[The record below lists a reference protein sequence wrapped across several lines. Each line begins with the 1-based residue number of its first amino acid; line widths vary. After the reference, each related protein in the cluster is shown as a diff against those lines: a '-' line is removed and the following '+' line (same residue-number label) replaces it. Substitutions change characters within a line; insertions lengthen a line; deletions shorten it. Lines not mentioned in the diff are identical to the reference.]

1 MANRTTYTEVKI
13 IMDTALEDA
22 EITSLIGY
30 ANRMV
35 TTVIGSEGLSDDLLK
50 DIETYLTAHLINTGK
65 ERQTSEEKVK
75 DFTVKYTGKYGEF
88 LKMTTFGQQVLFM
101 DTTGNFANS
110 GKQEISI
117 KAIPQYPENYD
128 S

>member
-1 MANRTTYTEVKI
+1 MADRTTFTEVKI

-35 TTVIGSEGLSDDLLK
+35 TNVLGASGLDVDLLK
-50 DIETYLTAHLINTGK
+50 DIETYLAAHLINIGK
-65 ERQTSEEKVK
+65 ERQASEEKVK
-75 DFTVKYTGKYGEF
+75 DFSIKYTGKYGEF

-117 KAIPQYPENYD
+117 KSIPQYPENYE
-128 S
+128 

>member
-1 MANRTTYTEVKI
+1 MANRTTFTEVKI

-35 TTVIGSEGLSDDLLK
+35 TNVLGAQGMTDELLK
-50 DIETYLTAHLINTGK
+50 DIETYLSAHLIATGK
-65 ERQTSEEKVK
+65 ERQTSEEKVH
-75 DFTVKYTGKYGEF
+75 DITVKYTGKYGDF
-88 LKMTTFGQQVLFM
+88 LKMTTFGQQVLTL
-101 DTTGNFANS
+101 DTSGEFANS
-110 GKQEISI
+110 GKQDIVV

-128 S
+128 

>member
-1 MANRTTYTEVKI
+1 MANRTTFTEVQI

-35 TTVIGSEGLSDDLLK
+35 NSVLGTAGLTDELLK
-50 DIETYLTAHLINTGK
+50 DIETYLTGHLIATGK
-65 ERQTSEEKVK
+65 ERQTGEEKVH
-75 DFTVKYTGKYGEF
+75 DISVKYTGKYGEQ
-88 LKMTTFGQQVLFM
+88 LRMTSFGQQVLLL
-101 DTTGNFANS
+101 DTTGNFANL
-110 GKQEISI
+110 GKQTVSI

-128 S
+128 